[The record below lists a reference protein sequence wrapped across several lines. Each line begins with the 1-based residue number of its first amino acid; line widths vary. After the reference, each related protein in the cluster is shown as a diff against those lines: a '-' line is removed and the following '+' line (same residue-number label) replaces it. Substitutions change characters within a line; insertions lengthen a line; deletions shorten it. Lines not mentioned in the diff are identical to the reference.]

1 MTNFFDRA
9 AEREEELRHDALEEQ
24 ARRAGMQGK
33 TIADSAK
40 HCSVCDCPIP
50 EERREAM
57 LGVQTCLSCQADL
70 ERALRKMR

>member
-40 HCSVCDCPIP
+40 HCSVCELPIP
-50 EERREAM
+50 EERRKAI
-57 LGVQTCLSCQADL
+57 LGVQTCVCCQVDL
-70 ERALRKMR
+70 ERALRKAR